1 MIANGDPLGLE
12 LVECLSGFFIQVFV
26 TGQPELLEDIQDALP
41 LMARQLHLG
50 SLHLDLLHREH
61 RSIQVHAFI
70 PGNMPVVE
78 LVTIQH
84 DTYRAFQVRRRQNRR
99 KIFKHHVPIDIS
111 RESRDKRDTAVTKQ
125 YLLQDV
131 VKPSQTT

>member
-41 LMARQLHLG
+41 LMARQ
-50 SLHLDLLHREH
+50 
-61 RSIQVHAFI
+61 
-70 PGNMPVVE
+70 P
-78 LVTIQH
+78 
-84 DTYRAFQVRRRQNRR
+84 YRAFQVRRRQNRR